1 MRSETCNEIL
11 MEKVAFYESDWD
23 MPDSVRI
30 PDANGGSRRVR
41 LDSGFDPDAAWA
53 DHWKK
58 VDFEDSLK
66 RRKGR
71 ISKTLKGVL
80 KHASMRQAAVR
91 RGVGGGH
98 APGSAIPKGVVRA
111 SEEAHQ
117 NWSKSMENI
126 RKFLDSQKVTKQAFA
141 SPSKPDMPFGAK
153 SLTSKRQETVFDRL
167 MAKKY

>member
-1 MRSETCNEIL
+1 MRSETCTEIL

-80 KHASMRQAAVR
+80 KHASSMRQAAQ
-91 RGVGGGH
+91 RGKRMAGYK
-98 APGSAIPKGVVRA
+98 PGTYSKGNLGER

-117 NWSKSMENI
+117 NWMKSMENI
-126 RKFLDSQKVTKQAFA
+126 RKHF
-141 SPSKPDMPFGAK
+141 P
-153 SLTSKRQETVFDRL
+153 
-167 MAKKY
+167 KKD